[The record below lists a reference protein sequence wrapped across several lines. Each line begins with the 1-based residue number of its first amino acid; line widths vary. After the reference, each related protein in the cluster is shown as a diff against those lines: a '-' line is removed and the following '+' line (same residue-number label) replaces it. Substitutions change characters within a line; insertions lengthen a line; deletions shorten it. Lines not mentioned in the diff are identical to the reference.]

1 MTSITEPLFEGL
13 KILDFTRALAGPT
26 CTRLF
31 AEMGADVIKVE
42 SAPDGELARKMSKIR
57 NERSLYYIQQNLGK
71 QSFCVNL
78 RGPRGVELV
87 KELVPHMDVV
97 VENFK
102 PGRMAS
108 MGLGYDVL
116 KELKE
121 DIILCSI
128 SAMGQTGPL
137 SEKPGYDYIAQ
148 AYAGV
153 TSMIGDPDD
162 APSIPLLGIGD
173 ASTGVHASFAVLAA
187 IYHRDR
193 TGRGQH
199 LDVALLDAYY
209 HCHEVNVHQYSGSYG
224 EMKPT
229 RGGRHMSYV
238 CPGGV
243 YRGNGGDIMIMAFL
257 HHWKDLCAAMDRTD
271 LIDKEGWANDLDRLA
286 RLDEVISLVETWLQT
301 FPSHEDAIAKM
312 EEHGVPVAPILT
324 IEETVNHPH
333 HRHRGTIR
341 TINDR
346 IAGEFD
352 IPGMPIKFSEFP
364 DDLELE
370 AATLGEHNQ
379 AIVTDLLGHS
389 EEEVAQMRADGLL
402 TEGKF

>member
-1 MTSITEPLFEGL
+1 MTGATEPLFEGL

-26 CTRLF
+26 CTRMF

-42 SAPDGELARKMSKIR
+42 SAPNGDLTRQMSKIR
-57 NERSLYYIQQNLGK
+57 NDRSLYYIQQNLGK
-71 QSFCVNL
+71 QSLCVNL
-78 RGPRGVELV
+78 RDPRGIALV

-108 MGLGYDVL
+108 MGLDYEAL
-116 KELKE
+116 KEMKE

-137 SEKPGYDYIAQ
+137 ATKPGYDYIAQ
-148 AYAGV
+148 AYTGV
-153 TSMIGDPDD
+153 TSMIGDPND

-173 ASTGVHASFAVLAA
+173 VATGVHGAFAVLAA
-187 IYHRDR
+187 IYHRER

-199 LDVALLDAYY
+199 LDVALADVYY
-209 HCHEVNVHQYSGSYG
+209 HCHEVNVHQYTGSNG
-224 EMKPT
+224 EIKPT

-238 CPGGV
+238 CPAGV
-243 YRGNGGDIMIMAFL
+243 FRANGGDIMIMAFL
-257 HHWKDLCAAMDRTD
+257 HHFKDLCAAMNRPELVT
-271 LIDKEGWANDLDRLA
+271 KEGWTTDQERLA
-286 RLDEVISLVETWLQT
+286 RLDEVVALVETWLQT
-301 FPSHEDAIAKM
+301 FPSHWDAIAKM

-324 IEETVNHPH
+324 VEDTITHPH
-333 HRHRGTIR
+333 LLHRGTIR

-346 IAGEFD
+346 LAGEFG

-364 DDLELE
+364 EDLPLE
-370 AATLGEHNQ
+370 ADTLGQHN
-379 AIVTDLLGHS
+379 AHIVTEVLKHT
-389 EEEVAQMRADGLL
+389 EEELTQLRADGILN
-402 TEGKF
+402 EGEF